1 MFSTVYLILL
11 VYSFELISVTLR
23 EFYIV
28 ILHIRVLIF
37 IERNADVERKVSKI
51 IFCLTNLN

>member
-1 MFSTVYLILL
+1 MSSTVYLILL

-23 EFYIV
+23 EFNIV
-28 ILHIRVLIF
+28 ILHKRVLIF

-51 IFCLTNLN
+51 FFCLTNLN